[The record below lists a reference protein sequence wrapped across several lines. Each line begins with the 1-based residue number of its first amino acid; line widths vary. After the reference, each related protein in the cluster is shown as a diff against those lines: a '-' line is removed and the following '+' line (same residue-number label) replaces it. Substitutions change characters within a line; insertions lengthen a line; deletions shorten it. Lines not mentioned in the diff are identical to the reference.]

1 MLWGSEKARIDD
13 KHRLCLSAKLRK
25 KLLGEYESTD
35 VFITSLDGK
44 EVKVFPKVEWLKM
57 AERLSERSTAGS
69 DLDGKRK
76 NKILFLANHFGQQGS
91 LDNQG
96 RVLIPGTLREVPGIE
111 GDVWTV
117 WQSTHMVVMSDEH
130 YQRKTVESQLS
141 DADLAYAEN
150 LGL

>member
-1 MLWGSEKARIDD
+1 MLWGSEKARIDG
-13 KHRLCLSAKLRK
+13 KHRLCVSAKVRK
-25 KLLGEYESTD
+25 RLQDDYNSSD
-35 VFITSLDGK
+35 VFITSLDGR
-44 EVKVFPKVEWLKM
+44 EVKVFPRAEWLKM
-57 AERLSERSTAGS
+57 AAKLSERSTEGS

-76 NKILFLANHFGQQGS
+76 NKILFLANHYGMEGS

-117 WQSTHMVVMSDEH
+117 WQATHMVVMSDER
-130 YQRKTVESQLS
+130 YQQKMVESQLS